1 MSLIY
6 LNLENFSKSDK
17 TLSINVSGYTFVMFV
32 SSKSKYCSQAQ
43 TSFVEL
49 SHRVKGI
56 NLAVCSLDN
65 RNYSL
70 IDLSKNTTTV
80 IDFVPKY
87 ILYTNGQ
94 PRVEYNGKRTTDAL
108 FSFLSNT
115 IEQLSYKEKLSYEQK
130 RPINEPLSS
139 PAYHSQPVEK
149 SIPYKITPT
158 TQVKEYETSYG
169 RPFNTAN
176 EAEFLEY
183 EQAYLQNKK

>member
-6 LNLENFSKSDK
+6 LNLENFSKNDK
-17 TLSINVSGYTFVMFV
+17 TLLINVSGYTFVMFV

-43 TSFVEL
+43 ASLVEL
-49 SHRVKGI
+49 SRRVKGI
-56 NLAVCSLDN
+56 NLASCSLDN
-65 RNYSL
+65 RNYGL
-70 IDLSKNTTTV
+70 VELSKNTTTV

-87 ILYTNGQ
+87 ILYVNGQ

-130 RPINEPLSS
+130 GTTMSLPQT
-139 PAYHSQPVEK
+139 YSQPSEK
-149 SIPYKITPT
+149 PAPYKITPT